1 MLTCVK
7 KELPFTATRLLP
19 FKWMRDSIPLLA
31 LLLLPL
37 ALFSQVPATQL
48 KVVPKIIGKVMDD
61 AKHPLPDVSIQLKG
75 NKKVGTTSNNQG
87 DFIFSPEKLEGIL
100 VISHVGFKPMEIV
113 LNADIKF
120 PIVIKLEKLNEEKDE
135 VVVTG
140 YSNRKKNSFTGAAVS
155 YSADDL
161 KRVGNKNVLQSL
173 QNLDPSFV
181 LNENLSMGSNPN
193 ALPDVQLRG
202 KSGLDDV
209 RGEYAGNPNQPL
221 FILDGFEATLQKIY
235 DLDMNRVSS
244 ITLLKDASAK
254 AIYGAKAANGVVV
267 IETIRPQEGEMR
279 VSYNGNL
286 NVEAPDLSSYHLANA
301 SEKLQVE
308 VNAGR
313 YNSTQPF
320 TQQFLREE
328 YNAVLKNVQE
338 GVNTYWMSKPLR
350 VGLGN
355 KHTLYVEG
363 GTSAMRYGIDLT
375 YNNVTGVMK
384 ESNRKNVGGSINL
397 SYRKGKINF
406 RNILNITFNKSNNS
420 PYGSFSEY
428 TALNPYYKP
437 TDEYGRIQ
445 KLLGTYQTS
454 ASATPIYYFNPL
466 YNAQLETKNFNK
478 YSEIT
483 ENFYAEY
490 QALPSLKVTARVGY
504 TYNGNASE
512 VFLPGDHTNFALWT
526 GESFYKRGSYTMTDG
541 ENTSVSADLYANWT
555 KSAGKHVFFVNG
567 GLNIAEFN
575 TQVHG
580 MTAWG
585 FLNNRVDFI
594 SFAKQYEE
602 NGVPSGSESSKREV
616 GLISYGNYSY
626 DNRYL
631 VDVSMRRN
639 ASSVFGANTRWGNF
653 WSVGLGWNLHNEPFF
668 KKMSYIN
675 LLKVRGSVG
684 STGSQNFSPYQAMA
698 TYNFFTSSTYDNI
711 SGAYLYALAN
721 DNLRWQETRDY
732 NAGVD
737 MKLFNKLNIR
747 FDYYLSNT
755 NSLLVDFT
763 LPTSTGFSSYKEN
776 LGTLRTIG
784 YEGTISYMAYSNPKK
799 HSFVSLSASFARNYN
814 KIASIS
820 DALKSQNKEQD
831 AIATN
836 APKTRYEEGQS
847 MSSIWTVPSLGI
859 DPVTGKEM
867 FRTKDGKTTY
877 VWNPDDQVV
886 AGVTDPKLRGNLG
899 LNLEYNGWGL
909 SVATRYTLGA
919 GYYNSTLVNRVE
931 NVNIAYNVDTRVLNN
946 TWLQPGDQSY
956 FKGITSTP
964 TVTRPS
970 SRFYQTKSDFA
981 FSSLNLYYDFKWH
994 NIRKYGFQNLK
1005 LGFYTSELFVASNVK
1020 TERGTDYPFAR
1031 TFSFS
1036 IQTTF

>member
-1 MLTCVK
+1 MLSNARRIGGITK
-7 KELPFTATRLLP
+7 KL
-19 FKWMRDSIPLLA
+19 
-31 LLLLPL
+31 LLLLPAFL
-37 ALFSQVPATQL
+37 MAPAAVISQVPAQSL
-48 KVVPKIIGKVMDD
+48 RPVPKLIGRVVDEE
-61 AKHPLPDVSIQLKG
+61 KHPVQDVNIRLKG
-75 NKKVGTTSNNQG
+75 NSKVGAATNNNG
-87 DFIFSPEKLEGIL
+87 EFVLTLDKLEGVL
-100 VISHVGFKPMEIV
+100 VFSHASFKPAEVV
-113 LNADIKF
+113 LKPDMKLTL
-120 PIVIKLEKLNEEKDE
+120 VVRLEKGSEEKEE
-135 VVVTG
+135 VIVTG

-181 LNENLSMGSNPN
+181 LTENLSMGSNPN
-193 ALPDVQLRG
+193 GLPDIQLRG

-221 FILDGFEATLQKIY
+221 FILDGFEASLQKIY

-286 NVEAPDLSSYHLANA
+286 NVEAPDLSSYHLTNA
-301 SEKLQVE
+301 REKLQVE
-308 VNAGR
+308 LNAGR
-313 YNSTQPF
+313 YTSTQPF

-328 YNAVLKNVQE
+328 YNALLKNVEE

-350 VGLGN
+350 VGLGQ

-375 YNNVTGVMK
+375 YNNITGVMK
-384 ESNRKNVGGSINL
+384 GSNRKNVGGSINL
-397 SYRKGKINF
+397 SYRKGKLNF
-406 RNILNITFNKSNNS
+406 RNILNITFNRSDNS

-428 TALNPYYKP
+428 TALNPYYSP
-437 TDEYGRIQ
+437 ANQYGQVQ
-445 KLLGTYQTS
+445 KLLGTFRST
-454 ASATPIYYFNPL
+454 ASADPIYYYNPL
-466 YNAQLETKNFNK
+466 YNAQLETKNFTK
-478 YSEIT
+478 YNEIT

-490 QALPSLKVTARVGY
+490 QALPSLRLTARIGY
-504 TYNGNASE
+504 TYNGNHGE
-512 VFLPGDHTNFALWT
+512 VFLPGDHTSFATWT
-526 GESFYKRGSYTMTDG
+526 GDSYYKRGSYTMSDG
-541 ENTSVSADLYANWT
+541 ENTSLSSDLYANWT
-555 KSAGKHVFFVNG
+555 KSVGKHVFFANG
-567 GLNIAEFN
+567 GLNIAQFSN
-575 TQVHG
+575 QTHG

-594 SFAKQYEE
+594 SFAKQYAD
-602 NGVPSGSESSKREV
+602 NGVPSGSETTQREI
-616 GLISYGNYSY
+616 GLISYGNYAY
-626 DNRYL
+626 DNRFL
-631 VDVSMRRN
+631 VDLSLRRN
-639 ASSVFGANTRWGNF
+639 ASSVYGANSRWGNF
-653 WSVGLGWNLHNEPFF
+653 WSAGLGWNLHNEALF
-668 KKMSYIN
+668 KKLGYVN
-675 LLKVRGSVG
+675 QLKLRGSIG
-684 STGSQNFSPYQAMA
+684 STGSQNFNPYQSMA
-698 TYNFFTSSTYDNI
+698 TYSFFTSSTYDNV
-711 SGAYLYALAN
+711 SGSYLYALSN
-721 DNLRWQETRDY
+721 DNLRWQETKDY

-755 NSLLVDFT
+755 NSLLIDFT

-776 LGTLRTIG
+776 LGSLKTIG
-784 YEGTISYMAYSNPKK
+784 YEGTISYMVYSNPKK
-799 HSFVSLSASFARNYN
+799 HSFVSLNASFARNYN
-814 KIASIS
+814 KIVKIS

-831 AIATN
+831 ASTEN
-836 APKTRYEEGQS
+836 VTAPKTRYAEGQS
-847 MSSIWTVPSLGI
+847 MSSIWAVPSLGI
-859 DPVTGKEM
+859 DPITGREM
-867 FRTKDGKTTY
+867 FLTKEGKTSY

-886 AGVTDPKLRGNLG
+886 AGVTDPKLRGNFG

-909 SVATRYTLGA
+909 SASMRYTIKA

-946 TWLQPGDQSY
+946 TWQAPGDESY
-956 FKGITSTP
+956 FKKITSTP

-970 SRFYQTKSDFA
+970 TRFYQTKSDLT
-981 FSSLNLYYDFKWH
+981 FSSVNLYYDFKWL
-994 NIRKYGFQNLK
+994 NIKRYGFQNLK
-1005 LGFYTSELFVASNVK
+1005 AGFYMSEVFVASNVK

-1036 IQTTF
+1036 LQTTF

>member
-1 MLTCVK
+1 M
-7 KELPFTATRLLP
+7 FTTACLLP
-19 FKWMRDSIPLLA
+19 GKWVRDSVPLLLA
-31 LLLLPL
+31 FLLLPL
-37 ALFSQVPATQL
+37 ALLSQEQVPATQM
-48 KVVPKIIGKVMDD
+48 KVIPKIIGKVLDD
-61 AKHPLPDVSIQLKG
+61 EKHPLPNVSIQLKG
-75 NKKVGTTSNNQG
+75 SKTIGTTTNNQG
-87 DFIFSPEKLEGIL
+87 EFIISPNKLDGTLIF
-100 VISHVGFKPMEIV
+100 SHVGFGEKEIALKPDM
-113 LNADIKF
+113 KF
-120 PIVIKLEKLNEEKDE
+120 PMIVQLEKSKEEKEE
-135 VVVTG
+135 VIVTG
-140 YSNRKKNSFTGAAVS
+140 YANRKKNSFTGAAVS
-155 YSADDL
+155 YTADDL

-173 QNLDPSFV
+173 QNLDPAFV

-193 ALPDVQLRG
+193 ALPDIQMRG

-209 RGEYAGNPNQPL
+209 RGEYTGNPNQPL
-221 FILDGFEATLQKIY
+221 FILDGFEASLQKVY
-235 DLDMNRVSS
+235 DLDMNRVASV
-244 ITLLKDASAK
+244 TLLKDASAK

-267 IETIRPQEGEMR
+267 IETVRPQEGEMR

-301 SEKLQVE
+301 REKLQVE

-313 YNSTQPF
+313 YTSTQPF
-320 TQQFLREE
+320 VQQFLREE
-328 YNAVLKNVQE
+328 YNAVLNNVEQ

-355 KHTLYVEG
+355 KHTLYIEG
-363 GTSAMRYGIDLT
+363 GTPAMRYGIDLT

-384 ESNRKNVGGSINL
+384 ESNRRNMGGSINL
-397 SYRKGKINF
+397 SYRKGKLNF

-437 TDEYGRIQ
+437 ADGYGHTQ
-445 KLLGTYQTS
+445 KLLGTYQAS

-466 YNAQLETKNFNK
+466 YNAELGTKNFSK
-478 YSEIT
+478 YNEIT
-483 ENFYAEY
+483 ENFYVEY
-490 QALPSLKVTARVGY
+490 QALPSLKLTGRVGY
-504 TYNGNASE
+504 TFNGNTAE
-512 VFLPGDHTNFALWT
+512 VFLPGDHTSFALWS
-526 GESFYKRGSYTMTDG
+526 GESFYKRGSYTITDG
-541 ENTSVSADLYANWT
+541 QSNSVSSDLYANWT
-555 KSAGKHVFFVNG
+555 KTAGKHTFFANG
-567 GLNIAEFN
+567 GLNIATAAN
-575 TQVHG
+575 QSHG

-594 SFAKQYEE
+594 SFAKQYAD
-602 NGVPSGSESSKREV
+602 NGVPSGAEATTREI
-616 GLISYGNYSY
+616 GLISYGNYAY

-631 VDVSMRRN
+631 VDVSLRRN
-639 ASSVFGANTRWGNF
+639 ASSVFGANSRWGNF
-653 WSVGLGWNLHNEPFF
+653 WSVGAGWNLHNEALL
-668 KKMSYIN
+668 KKISSIN
-675 LLKVRGSVG
+675 LLKIRGSVG
-684 STGSQNFSPYQAMA
+684 STGSQNFSPYQSMA

-721 DNLRWQETRDY
+721 DNLKWQETRDY

-737 MKLFNKLNIR
+737 MKLFNKMNIR
-747 FDYYLSNT
+747 FDYYISNT
-755 NSLLVDFT
+755 NSLLIDFT

-776 LGTLRTIG
+776 LGSLRTIG

-799 HSFVSLSASFARNYN
+799 HSFVSLNASFARNYN
-814 KIASIS
+814 KITRIS

-831 AIATN
+831 AIENN
-836 APKTRYEEGQS
+836 APKTRYAEGQS
-847 MSSIWTVPSLGI
+847 MSSIWAVPSLGI

-867 FRTKDGKTTY
+867 FLTKDGKTTY

-899 LNLEYNGWGL
+899 LNLEYNGWGF
-909 SVATRYTLGA
+909 STSMRYTIKA

-956 FKGITSTP
+956 FKKITSTP
-964 TVTRPS
+964 TTTRPTT
-970 SRFYQTKSDFA
+970 RFYQTKSDLTL
-981 FSSLNLYYDFKWH
+981 SSVNVYYDFKWH
-994 NIRKYGFQNLK
+994 NIKRYGFQNLK
-1005 LGFYTSELFVASNVK
+1005 LSFYSSEVFVVSNVK

-1031 TFSFS
+1031 TFSFA

>member
-1 MLTCVK
+1 MFTCKRRGV
-7 KELPFTATRLLP
+7 PFAAL
-19 FKWMRDSIPLLA
+19 F
-31 LLLLPL
+31 LLLLPT
-37 ALFSQVPATQL
+37 ALFSQIPATQMR
-48 KVVPKIIGKVMDD
+48 VVPKIIGKVVDD
-61 AKHPLPDVSIQLKG
+61 EKHPLPGVFIQLKG
-75 NKKVGTTSNNQG
+75 NKKVATTSNNQG
-87 DFIFSPEKLEGIL
+87 DFVFSPEKLEGVLVFSHIGFTTREL
-100 VISHVGFKPMEIV
+100 VLSTDMKLPVVISLVK
-113 LNADIKF
+113 NS
-120 PIVIKLEKLNEEKDE
+120 EEKEE

-155 YSADDL
+155 YSADEL

-173 QNLDPSFV
+173 QNLDPAFV
-181 LNENLSMGSNPN
+181 LAENFSVGSNPN

-209 RGEYAGNPNQPL
+209 RGEFSGNPNQPL

-244 ITLLKDASAK
+244 VTLLKDASAK

-267 IETIRPQEGEMR
+267 IETMRPQEGEMR

-286 NVEAPDLSSYHLANA
+286 NVEAPDLSSYHLTNA
-301 SEKLQVE
+301 REKLQVE
-308 VNAGR
+308 LNAGR
-313 YNSTQPF
+313 YTSTAPF
-320 TQQFLREE
+320 TQQFLREQ
-328 YNAVLKNVQE
+328 YNAILKNVEE
-338 GVNTYWMSKPLR
+338 GVDTYWLSKPLK

-363 GTSAMRYGIDLT
+363 GTAAMRYGIDLT

-397 SYRKGKINF
+397 SYRKGKVNF

-437 TDEYGRIQ
+437 TNEYGKVQ
-445 KLLGTYQTS
+445 KLLGTFLPS
-454 ASATPIYYFNPL
+454 SSVSATPTYYFNPL
-466 YNAQLETKNFNK
+466 YNAELGTKNFSK
-478 YSEIT
+478 YNEIT
-483 ENFYAEY
+483 ENFYVEY
-490 QALPSLKVTARVGY
+490 QALPSVRITARVGY

-512 VFLPGDHTNFALWT
+512 VFLPGDHTNFATWT
-526 GESFYKRGSYTMTDG
+526 GDSYYKRGSYRMTDG
-541 ENTSVSADLYANWT
+541 ENTSVSSDLYANWT
-555 KSAGKHVFFVNG
+555 KSIGKHVFFANG
-567 GLNIAEFN
+567 GLNVAAFTNE
-575 TQVHG
+575 VHG

-602 NGVPSGSESSKREV
+602 NGVPTGSESTKREI

-631 VDVSMRRN
+631 VDVSVRRN
-639 ASSVFGANTRWGNF
+639 ASSVFGANNRWGSF
-653 WSVGLGWNLHNEPFF
+653 WSVGLGWNLHNEAFL
-668 KKMSYIN
+668 KKISAVN
-675 LLKVRGSVG
+675 LLKLRGSVG
-684 STGSQNFSPYQAMA
+684 STGSQNFSPYQSMA

-721 DNLRWQETRDY
+721 DNLKWQETRDY
-732 NAGVD
+732 NVGMDV
-737 MKLFNKLNIR
+737 KLFNKLNLR
-747 FDYYLSNT
+747 FDYYQSNT
-755 NSLLVDFT
+755 NSLLIDFT

-776 LGTLRTIG
+776 LGSLRTIG
-784 YEGTISYMAYSNPKK
+784 YEGTVSYIAYSNPKK
-799 HSFVSLSASFARNYN
+799 HSFVTLNASFARNYN
-814 KIASIS
+814 KITKIS
-820 DALKSQNKEQD
+820 ESLKSQNKEQD
-831 AIATN
+831 ALATN
-836 APKTRYEEGQS
+836 APKTRYAEGQS
-847 MSSIWTVPSLGI
+847 TSSIWAVPSLGI
-859 DPVTGKEM
+859 DPVNGEEM
-867 FRTKDGKTTY
+867 FLTKAGKTTY
-877 VWNPDDQVV
+877 TWNPDDQVV

-899 LNLEYNGWGL
+899 LNLEYNGWGF
-909 SVATRYTLGA
+909 SASMRYTIGA

-946 TWLQPGDQSY
+946 TWLNPGDQSY
-956 FKGITSTP
+956 FKKIASTP
-964 TVTRPS
+964 VTTRPTT
-970 SRFYQTKSDFA
+970 RFYQTKSDLTL
-981 FSSLNLYYDFKWH
+981 SSVNLYYDFKWR
-994 NIRKYGFQNLK
+994 NIKKYGFQNLK
-1005 LGFYTSELFVASNVK
+1005 LGFYTTEVFVASNVK